1 MNRRERRAAARGKPV
16 AGAAAAYD
24 LRAQFAAARQALAAA
39 RLAQAETICKQILAR
54 APTHVGSLNLLG
66 LIAQASGQHRLA
78 IKMFAKAIAVDELDA
93 ACHYNIASSYQLVN
107 ERTSA
112 AAHFTTALAL
122 GLSGQDAGDL
132 AQQNPV
138 VAAALRRASEQK
150 DAGDADSTFFD
161 ERAVAALASD
171 IFFRCALQ
179 STLLCGVRFELLFMR
194 LRLSLLGLAEAE
206 IDSPGRLSDDIV
218 SFFCAL
224 AQQCFIH
231 EYVFALSAEED
242 RRATQLRAWLLDR
255 ISAGSGAPPILLA
268 AVGAYYPL
276 HAIAQAQTL
285 LAAEW
290 PQSVAALLRQQI
302 REPLT
307 EAAERNI
314 IPALTAIDDATS
326 VKVKRQYEENP
337 YPRWILAA
345 PAAPLHIG
353 PLDAETADN
362 SGRRKQILI
371 AGCGTGRHAAA
382 VAQQWPLAR
391 ILAVDISRVSLAYA
405 RRKAREAELR
415 NVEFAQAD
423 ILKLAGI
430 GRTFDRIE
438 AMGVLHHLADPQ
450 AGWRAL
456 LRLLRPHGIMRV
468 GLYSEAARHSIVK
481 ARAIVAARGYQ
492 ATAAGIRA
500 LRQDIIANG
509 SEPHWERL
517 LSSSADFFC
526 MSGCRDLFFHV
537 MEHRFS
543 IPQIAAFLH
552 ENELKFIG
560 FELDPES
567 IAMFRTQHPAPS
579 SPTNLDH
586 WHAFEQ
592 SHPDTFRRMYVF
604 EICRQAC

>member
-1 MNRRERRAAARGKPV
+1 MNRRERRATAARGKPV

-24 LRAQFAAARQALAAA
+24 IGAQFAAARQALAAA
-39 RLAQAETICKQILAR
+39 RPAQAEAICKEILAR
-54 APTHVGSLNLLG
+54 APAHVGSLNLLG

-107 ERTSA
+107 ERTPA

-132 AQQNPV
+132 AQLNPAI
-138 VAAALRRASEQK
+138 AAAVSRASKQK
-150 DAGDADSTFFD
+150 DSLDDNSTLFD
-161 ERAVAALASD
+161 EREVAALAAD

-179 STLLCGVRFELLFMR
+179 STLLCGVRFELLFTR

-206 IDSPGRLSDDIV
+206 IDSSARLSDDAV

-231 EYVFALSAEED
+231 EYVFAPSAEED
-242 RRATQLRAWLLDR
+242 RRVAQLRARLLDR

-276 HAIAQAQTL
+276 HAIAGAQSL

-290 PQSVAALLRQQI
+290 PQSVAGLLRQQI
-302 REPLT
+302 REPLA
-307 EAAERNI
+307 EAADRDT

-326 VKVKRQYEENP
+326 VDVKRQYEENP
-337 YPRWILAA
+337 YPRWILAP
-345 PAAPLHIG
+345 PAALLHIG
-353 PLDAETADN
+353 PPNAERTGDA
-362 SGRRKQILI
+362 GRQQEILV
-371 AGCGTGRHAAA
+371 AGCGTGRHAVA

-391 ILAVDISRVSLAYA
+391 MLAIDISRVSLTYA
-405 RRKAREAELR
+405 RRKAREAALG

-438 AMGVLHHLADPQ
+438 AMGVLHHLADPE
-450 AGWRAL
+450 AGWRVL
-456 LRLLRPHGIMRV
+456 LKLLRPHGIMRV
-468 GLYSEAARHSIVK
+468 GLYSEAARHSVVE
-481 ARAIVAARGYQ
+481 ARALIAARGYP
-492 ATAAGIRA
+492 ATATGIRA
-500 LRQDIIANG
+500 LRRDIIANG
-509 SEPHWERL
+509 SEPHWQRL

-552 ENELKFIG
+552 ENGLKFLG

-567 IAMFRTQHPAPS
+567 IAMFRKQHPAPAAL
-579 SPTNLDH
+579 TNLDY

-592 SHPDTFRRMYVF
+592 AHPDTFRRMYVF
-604 EICRQAC
+604 EVQS